1 MAPKVKAD
9 ISLLFHPKKNKKNTP
24 VSSPRPPPPTAPNG
38 SRPSSP
44 VKAKPSPKPSPPKPN
59 TDDDEADLQL
69 PDGPYQEFRIMSS
82 ALNGWKYDVMK
93 FDSRKSVD
101 ILRWQ
106 QPIKLNRKDLRR
118 EDPEM
123 SGVGQAVRPMVGLD
137 GQPVIGPDGKMVM
150 VDNEG
155 RPVTENGASGSG
167 AGKGKGPANG
177 KKKFQKKTR
186 QVFIVPD
193 EIRNLRKEERYPWVV
208 EDGSGQE
215 VWTAQLDDLGKAETH
230 AFLMPAANDVFK
242 FVPSH
247 RYYKFQKKLKH
258 DMPTDTTS
266 VESAYQKSLKRD
278 PSTWLHQRN
287 GKGPSAA
294 TAAMFKAEAEGQTL
308 AGGNNSLV
316 HQTQQSLGPG
326 GRRLKAVD
334 SGADDLFGEDD
345 DEDSGAAK
353 RRAKEFGGEGDMDEM
368 VYEEDF
374 ADDEEKMDVEETN
387 DQETKELE
395 ERLKKEYK
403 NANKTREGYID
414 ESDEEEEK
422 PGMSKQAKRMQKML
436 RNREGNDVY
445 DSEDEEDNPYAS
457 SQEEEE
463 EEEEVATQ
471 TGPAVQSQSQSKSE
485 PPTPSPSQTSNTNPA
500 SEPTKATPQAN
511 GTGPTSGSRA
521 TSPVPGLGGH
531 SVVAKRATSPKAPK
545 PKPNPAN
552 TGRSGSPLASRAN
565 SPVAPVA
572 ASGTIGATSPPT
584 PGSRAGSPTAV
595 NGVQNGQTQNKK
607 RKAEDA
613 GSPPPNSPTN
623 NVPKAKKRKAHPTS
637 SAVVA
642 VPTGPLEDRLLIEWL
657 KNTPTA
663 NASTRECIQY
673 FTPYLTDEE
682 KKAQF
687 TGLVKEIAQLK
698 NGVLVLRPAYR
709 DSPVAT
715 PTASG

>member
-1 MAPKVKAD
+1 MAPKAKAD
-9 ISLLFHPKKNKKNTP
+9 ISLLFHPKKNKKSTSI
-24 VSSPRPPPPTAPNG
+24 SSPRPPPPNSALNG

-59 TDDDEADLQL
+59 ADDDEADLQL

-106 QPIKLNRKDLRR
+106 GPIKLNRKDLRR
-118 EDPEM
+118 EDPSM
-123 SGVGQAVRPMVGLD
+123 SGAGQAVRPMLGLD
-137 GQPVIGPDGKMVM
+137 GQPVIGSDGKTVM
-150 VDNEG
+150 VDSEG

-167 AGKGKGPANG
+167 AGKGKGLTNG

-193 EIRNLRKEERYPWVV
+193 EVRNLRKEERYPWVI
-208 EDGSGQE
+208 EDAPGSE

-230 AFLMPAANDVFK
+230 AFFMPAANDVFK

-294 TAAMFKAEAEGQTL
+294 TAAMFKAEADGQPQ
-308 AGGNNSLV
+308 ANGSLV
-316 HQTQQSLGPG
+316 HQAQQSLGPG

-345 DEDSGAAK
+345 EDNGAAK

-374 ADDEEKMDVEETN
+374 ADDEEKMDVEDTN
-387 DQETKELE
+387 DQEAKELE

-422 PGMSKQAKRMQKML
+422 PGMTKQAKRMQKML
-436 RNREGNDVY
+436 RAREGNDVY
-445 DSEDEEDNPYAS
+445 ESEEEEDNPYAS
-457 SQEEEE
+457 SEEEE
-463 EEEEVATQ
+463 DEEEEIVPQ
-471 TGPAVQSQSQSKSE
+471 TGPAVQPQSKS
-485 PPTPSPSQTSNTNPA
+485 PTPSQTSSSNL
-500 SEPTKATPQAN
+500 ELMKATTQIN
-511 GTGPTSGSRA
+511 GAVHTTASRA

-531 SVVAKRATSPKAPK
+531 SVVAKRATSPKVPK
-545 PKPNPAN
+545 IKPNLTN
-552 TGRSGSPLASRAN
+552 TGRSGSPLASRAS
-565 SPVAPVA
+565 SPVSPVGA
-572 ASGTIGATSPPT
+572 GGMTTATSPT
-584 PGSRAGSPTAV
+584 PGSRAGSPAAV
-595 NGVQNGQTQNKK
+595 NGVQNGQSQNKK
-607 RKAEDA
+607 RKAEEA
-613 GSPPPNSPTN
+613 GSLSPTLLSSN
-623 NVPKAKKRKAHPTS
+623 GPPKPKKRKAHPTT
-637 SAVVA
+637 AVA
-642 VPTGPLEDRLLIEWL
+642 IPAGPLEERLLIEWL

-698 NGVLVLRPAYR
+698 NGVLILRPAYR
-709 DSPVAT
+709 DSPAAT

>member
-44 VKAKPSPKPSPPKPN
+44 VKVKPSPKPSPPKPN

-294 TAAMFKAEAEGQTL
+294 TAAMFKAEAEGQSL

-471 TGPAVQSQSQSKSE
+471 TGPAVQSQPQSKSE
-485 PPTPSPSQTSNTNPA
+485 LPTPSQTSNPNPA
-500 SEPTKATPQAN
+500 SEPTKATLQAN

-572 ASGTIGATSPPT
+572 AGGTIGAASPPT

-595 NGVQNGQTQNKK
+595 NGVPNGQTQNKK

-623 NVPKAKKRKAHPTS
+623 NGVPKAKKRKAHPTS

>member
-294 TAAMFKAEAEGQTL
+294 TAAMFKAEAEGQSL

-471 TGPAVQSQSQSKSE
+471 TGPAVQSQPQSKSE
-485 PPTPSPSQTSNTNPA
+485 LPTPSQTSNPA

-545 PKPNPAN
+545 PKQNPAN

-572 ASGTIGATSPPT
+572 AGGTIGAASPPT

-595 NGVQNGQTQNKK
+595 NGVPNGQTQNKK

-623 NVPKAKKRKAHPTS
+623 NGVPKAKKRKAHPTS

-642 VPTGPLEDRLLIEWL
+642 TPTGPLEDRLLIEWL

>member
-9 ISLLFHPKKNKKNTP
+9 MSLLFHPKKNKKNTP
-24 VSSPRPPPPTAPNG
+24 VSSPRPPPPPGSAPNG
-38 SRPSSP
+38 SRPGSP
-44 VKAKPSPKPSPPKPN
+44 AKAKPSPKPSPPKPN
-59 TDDDEADLQL
+59 ADDDEADLQL
-69 PDGPYQEFRIMSS
+69 PEGPHQEFRIMSS

-101 ILRWQ
+101 IMRWQ

-118 EDPEM
+118 EDPST
-123 SGVGQAVRPMVGLD
+123 SGVGEAVRPMLGLD
-137 GQPVIGPDGKMVM
+137 GQPVIGPDGKTVM
-150 VDNEG
+150 VDSEG
-155 RPVTENGASGSG
+155 RPVTENGGSGSG
-167 AGKGKGPANG
+167 AGKGKGNG
-177 KKKFQKKTR
+177 NAKKKFQKKTR

-193 EIRNLRKEERYPWVV
+193 EIRNLRKEERYPWVI
-208 EDGSGQE
+208 EDFSGQE
-215 VWTAQLDDLGKAETH
+215 VWTAQLDDLGKASTH

-287 GKGPSAA
+287 GKAPSAA
-294 TAAMFKAEAEGQTL
+294 TAAMFKAEAEGQSIV
-308 AGGNNSLV
+308 GDSSLV
-316 HQTQQSLGPG
+316 HQAQQSLGPG
-326 GRRLKAVD
+326 GRRLRTVD
-334 SGADDLFGEDD
+334 SGADNLFGDEDE
-345 DEDSGAAK
+345 EDSGAAK

-374 ADDEEKMDVEETN
+374 ADDEEKMDAEDTN

-414 ESDEEEEK
+414 ESDEEEEQ
-422 PGMSKQAKRMQKML
+422 PGMSKQAKKMQKML
-436 RNREGNDVY
+436 RTREGNDVY
-445 DSEDEEDNPYAS
+445 ESEEEDNPYAS

-463 EEEEVATQ
+463 EEEEVVTQ
-471 TGPAVQSQSQSKSE
+471 TGPAVQSQPQTKSKS
-485 PPTPSPSQTSNTNPA
+485 PTPSQSPNPS
-500 SEPTKATPQAN
+500 SEPAKPTPQVN
-511 GTGPTSGSRA
+511 GVGPTPGSRA

-531 SVVAKRATSPKAPK
+531 SVVAKRATSPKVPK
-545 PKPNPAN
+545 VKPNPTNA
-552 TGRSGSPLASRAN
+552 GRSGSPLASRAN
-565 SPVAPVA
+565 NPVSPVAGSGMM
-572 ASGTIGATSPPT
+572 ASTTPPT
-584 PGSRAGSPTAV
+584 PGSRAGSPGAV
-595 NGVQNGQTQNKK
+595 NGLQNGQLQNKK

-613 GSPPPNSPTN
+613 GSPPPTSPTSN
-623 NVPKAKKRKAHPTS
+623 GVPKPKKRKAQPTNS
-637 SAVVA
+637 TAVA
-642 VPTGPLEDRLLIEWL
+642 VPKGPLDERLLIDWL

-687 TGLVKEIAQLK
+687 TGMVKEIAQLK

-715 PTASG
+715 PTATG